1 MRYICICCGASGAD
15 GNPRTAQVGPYT
27 YNCHMCSK
35 YSTMWPEPQAYK
47 YTKTVN
53 ALQEGHGK
61 DDADRRAIASLQ
73 EQLNHQREAMA
84 SASLVI
90 ESLNATIELG
100 LKIIDQILPQ
110 AGAIS
115 IDVGAVNEFC
125 MRARK

>member
-1 MRYICICCGASGAD
+1 
-15 GNPRTAQVGPYT
+15 
-27 YNCHMCSK
+27 MCDK
-35 YSTMWPEPQAYK
+35 YRTMWPEFQANK
-47 YTKTVN
+47 YTKTVT

-61 DDADRRAIASLQ
+61 DDADRRTIASLQ
-73 EQLNHQREAMA
+73 EQLNQQREAMA
-84 SASLVI
+84 SASLVV

-115 IDVGAVNEFC
+115 IDAGAVNEFC